1 MKIILKQEH
10 LNELEN
16 ILNRYLSAHSRA
28 QWDNPEA
35 RQIIINLIITKFKK
49 SLGIS

>member
-1 MKIILKQEH
+1 MKIILKQDH
-10 LNELEN
+10 LDELED

-35 RQIIINLIITKFKK
+35 RKIIINLIMTKFKK
-49 SLGIS
+49 ALGI

>member
-1 MKIILKQEH
+1 MKIILKQDH

-16 ILNRYLSAHSRA
+16 ILNKYLSAHSRA

-35 RQIIINLIITKFKK
+35 RQIIVNLIMSKFKK
-49 SLGIS
+49 AVGI